1 MSKLFKLVA
10 VCCASMALTV
20 GATACGGSST
30 TTDTV
35 TTTDPAVTTTE
46 QAATTTPAA
55 TTTTPPD
62 PNGVQPITPG
72 KGSTPGTCPAADP
85 VYDAATG
92 LCYPKGAKTP
102 E

>member
-1 MSKLFKLVA
+1 MSKLFKVVA
-10 VCCASMALTV
+10 VGFASMALAF
-20 GATACGGSST
+20 GATACGDTKT

-35 TTTDPAVTTTE
+35 TKTDPAVTTTE
-46 QAATTTPAA
+46 PASTTTPA

-92 LCYPKGAKTP
+92 LCYPKGAKIP